1 LFIKQRLFIV
11 PEIDHCNSVV
21 NTEKNKIKAI
31 IDLAPAG
38 MAIMKGPDFVFEA
51 LNQKFKDF
59 LPKPE
64 YIGRAWADVYPDL
77 MNTRFPAIIRGV
89 WETGKPYSAHGYRVQ
104 VPAGPGITLNRYY
117 DIDYVRID
125 DSDGKPWGICCQCA
139 DVSEPINNLL
149 RLEHSEE
156 LLRNSEE
163 RLSNAVA
170 VSKVAF
176 FDWNVLTNQ
185 LNFSPQMEE
194 QLGIKRGCSLDEV
207 LDRIHPDDRER
218 VIGLLSNAMFNHSAY
233 RTEYRVKRP
242 NGSVIWV
249 EAHGRISYDDHGNPT
264 RFFCTSIDISE
275 KKAVLNE
282 LELAK
287 AQAER
292 ASAAKSAFLAN
303 MSHEIRTP
311 LGAILGYSDL
321 MKESSTPEE
330 CVNFA
335 NIISRNGKAL
345 MRLIDDIL
353 DLSKVEAGRIEI
365 ANEDFRLKTIID
377 EVENLFQEVAKQKHI
392 HLAVHLDNQIPEF
405 INADPARLRQILVN
419 LVGNAVKFTSEGEV
433 ELTVSS
439 RRIDAKTMQLQFTIR
454 DTGIGLSA
462 GDGARLFE
470 PFTQADNSTTRKFG
484 GTGLGL
490 ALSRQLARTMG
501 GDVRL
506 LSCARG
512 EGCTFGATIELREG
526 RSLNRRKSLQDI
538 IESSEPARKIRVLL
552 VEDSEDNRF
561 LVDRALRKAGVE
573 VEFAENGV
581 EGITKAT
588 ATGADYDVILMDMQM
603 PVMDGYTATKRLRQ
617 MGYEKPIVAITAHAM
632 TEECRRVRSIGCDMH
647 VSKPVNFP
655 HLVQTV
661 REFASRYHK
670 IDVVS

>member
-1 LFIKQRLFIV
+1 
-11 PEIDHCNSVV
+11 
-21 NTEKNKIKAI
+21 
-31 IDLAPAG
+31 
-38 MAIMKGPDFVFEA
+38 
-51 LNQKFKDF
+51 
-59 LPKPE
+59 
-64 YIGRAWADVYPDL
+64 
-77 MNTRFPAIIRGV
+77 
-89 WETGKPYSAHGYRVQ
+89 
-104 VPAGPGITLNRYY
+104 
-117 DIDYVRID
+117 
-125 DSDGKPWGICCQCA
+125 
-139 DVSEPINNLL
+139 
-149 RLEHSEE
+149 
-156 LLRNSEE
+156 
-163 RLSNAVA
+163 
-170 VSKVAF
+170 
-176 FDWNVLTNQ
+176 
-185 LNFSPQMEE
+185 
-194 QLGIKRGCSLDEV
+194 
-207 LDRIHPDDRER
+207 
-218 VIGLLSNAMFNHSAY
+218 
-233 RTEYRVKRP
+233 
-242 NGSVIWV
+242 
-249 EAHGRISYDDHGNPT
+249 
-264 RFFCTSIDISE
+264 
-275 KKAVLNE
+275 
-282 LELAK
+282 
-287 AQAER
+287 
-292 ASAAKSAFLAN
+292 

-512 EGCTFGATIELREG
+512 EGCTFEATIELREG